1 MNAYATLVALPLMVD
16 QENDTTE
23 SEKKKKKE
31 KRCRPTIEE
40 ATTHQSLLLGPYLA
54 LSSFGLLD
62 WSFLGGTF
70 TQKIE

>member
-1 MNAYATLVALPLMVD
+1 MHMHIGSTFSMVD
-16 QENDTTE
+16 QENNTTE
-23 SEKKKKKE
+23 SEKRKRKIRK

-62 WSFLGGTF
+62 WSFLSRKF